1 MGLSSRSTAIIVLF
15 LVFFGGIALILSLPR
30 TGEEPENA
38 LENGVTHTQILPE
51 ESGEEAPGVEGE
63 VINPGY
69 YTLFSLN
76 VHDWTHP
83 DESVATVEH
92 VLDIHEEYGVP
103 VDIYFTDPLFRMT
116 VEKDP
121 ELIER
126 LKNSSVATVAYH
138 IRPPVPY
145 YPDFDWFGLSTLSD
159 DDLYSTLYAYE
170 THALDLETG
179 MYTEA
184 PGGYAYVK
192 DVIGYAP
199 LSVGILPGGRI
210 GDVLGH
216 VYADLGGTFVVTH
229 RQERVAL
236 GEEVGSTGLYYRPED
251 EDVKIYEEARRTQDG
266 GAVLEAYF
274 TNDAPQEAIFLGV
287 KYHDDN
293 FFTIG
298 GTPWWPVYFSS
309 DEKEKQET
317 DPLVRTPPFPLGE
330 AGSAGRLETDVEQAQ
345 DWELYESAVKYVAE
359 HPEKVTP
366 LNLILLKNLF
376 QEE

>member
-1 MGLSSRSTAIIVLF
+1 MGLSSRATAIIVLF

-38 LENGVTHTQILPE
+38 VENGVTHTQVPSE
-51 ESGEEAPGVEGE
+51 ESEEGASGVEDE
-63 VINPGY
+63 ELDPGY

-83 DESVATVEH
+83 DESVATVER

-121 ELIER
+121 KLIER
-126 LKNSSVATVAYH
+126 LKNSLVATVAYH
-138 IRPPVPY
+138 IRPPAPY
-145 YPDFDWFGLSTLSD
+145 YPDFDWFGLGALSD
-159 DDLYSTLYAYE
+159 DELYSTLYAYE

-179 MYTEA
+179 MYTEE

-192 DVIGYAP
+192 DVMGYAP
-199 LSVGILPGGRI
+199 PSVGILPSGRI
-210 GDVLGH
+210 GDVLGR
-216 VYADLGGTFVVTH
+216 VYAELGDTFAVTH
-229 RQERVAL
+229 GQDHVAL
-236 GEEVGSTGLYYRPED
+236 GKKVGSTGLYYRPED
-251 EDVKIYEEARRTQDG
+251 EDVKIYEEARKTQDG
-266 GAVLEAYF
+266 GAVLEAYLIE
-274 TNDAPQEAIFLGV
+274 NSPEEPIFLGV

-293 FFTIG
+293 FFTTG
-298 GTPWWPVYFSS
+298 GTPWWMVYFSS
-309 DEKEKQET
+309 SEAEKREGT
-317 DPLVRTPPFPLGE
+317 VIPRVPLFPLDE
-330 AGSAGRLETDVEQAQ
+330 VSSTGRLQTEAENAQ

-366 LNLILLKNLF
+366 MNLF
-376 QEE
+376 MLRDLVK

>member
-1 MGLSSRSTAIIVLF
+1 MGLSSRTTAIIVLF

-30 TGEEPENA
+30 TGEESENT
-38 LENGVTHTQILPE
+38 LENGVTHIQI
-51 ESGEEAPGVEGE
+51 SDGEGDNGVSEFENEDLG
-63 VINPGY
+63 PGY

-83 DESVATVEH
+83 HESVATVER

-116 VEKDP
+116 FEKNP

-145 YPDFDWFGLSTLSD
+145 YPNFDWFGLNALSD
-159 DDLYSTLYAYE
+159 DELYTILYAYE

-179 MYTEA
+179 MYTEE

-192 DVIGYAP
+192 DVMSYAP
-199 LSVGILPGGRI
+199 PSVGILPGGRI
-210 GDVLGH
+210 GDVLGR
-216 VYADLGGTFVVTH
+216 VYADLGDTFAVTH
-229 RQERVAL
+229 SQDHVVL
-236 GEEVGSTGLYYRPED
+236 GKKVGSTGLYYRPED

-266 GAVLEAYF
+266 GAVLEAYL
-274 TNDAPQEAIFLGV
+274 TEDSPEEPIFLGV

-298 GTPWWPVYFSS
+298 GTPWWMVYFSS
-309 DEKEKQET
+309 TEVEKRDGT
-317 DPLVRTPPFPLGE
+317 IVPRVPPFPLDE
-330 AGSAGRLETDVEQAQ
+330 MSSVGRLQTEEESAQ
-345 DWELYESAVKYVAE
+345 DWELYESALKYVAE
-359 HPEKVTP
+359 HPEKITP
-366 LNLILLKNLF
+366 MNLF
-376 QEE
+376 MLQDVLF